1 MTILEPKKR
10 KKMFKNVYDKPSVHF
25 YFLQDFLIYDRKS
38 HDTCSTSNVVHPPF
52 KGMISY

>member
-1 MTILEPKKR
+1 
-10 KKMFKNVYDKPSVHF
+10 MFKNVYDKPSVHF

-38 HDTCSTSNVVHPPF
+38 HDTCSTSNVMHPPF